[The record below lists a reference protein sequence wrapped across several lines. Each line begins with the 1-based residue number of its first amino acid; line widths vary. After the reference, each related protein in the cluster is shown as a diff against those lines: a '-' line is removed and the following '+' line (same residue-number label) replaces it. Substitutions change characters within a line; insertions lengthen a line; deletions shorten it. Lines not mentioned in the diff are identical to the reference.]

1 MAHLTKR
8 FGSAKGI
15 KINSE
20 IQESAPD
27 NQFIRPI
34 KSSDGHLVSGA
45 ALSMAYYD
53 VYYAMVGLLAVVRT
67 LVERET
73 YND

>member
-1 MAHLTKR
+1 HMAHLTKR

-27 NQFIRPI
+27 NQFIRLI
-34 KSSDGHLVSGA
+34 KSSDGHLGILALGRRVA
-45 ALSMAYYD
+45 AFEIIFAGSVNA
-53 VYYAMVGLLAVVRT
+53 AHQ
-67 LVERET
+67 
-73 YND
+73 